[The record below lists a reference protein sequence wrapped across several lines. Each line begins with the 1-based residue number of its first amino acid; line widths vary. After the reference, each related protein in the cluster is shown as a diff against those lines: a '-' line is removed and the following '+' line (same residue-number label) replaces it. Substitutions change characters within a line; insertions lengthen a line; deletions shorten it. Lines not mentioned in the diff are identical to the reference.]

1 MTRSTSLLAV
11 ICWILLG
18 LGLTQGAGA
27 QELGEKARQL
37 GENVRQA
44 CSKDAQ
50 TFCSRVTPGN
60 GRLVACFYAHEDKI
74 SPGCD
79 MAILEAGD
87 KLAWFVDE
95 VRTAVTSCAADI
107 RETCRGM
114 TPGEGRIFQ
123 CLRDNQGELSQGC
136 RRVVNRVA
144 ARLAAR

>member
-1 MTRSTSLLAV
+1 MPHSKSLLAV
-11 ICWILLG
+11 ICWALLA

-44 CSKDAQ
+44 CSKDVQ
-50 TFCSRVTPGN
+50 NFCSQVTPGD

-74 SPGCD
+74 SVGCD

-87 KLAWFVDE
+87 QLAWFVDE
-95 VRTAVTSCAADI
+95 LRTAVAGCAADI
-107 RETCRGM
+107 RDLCRGM

-123 CLRDNQGELSQGC
+123 CLRDNRGELSRGC
-136 RRVVNRVA
+136 EGLVNRLA
-144 ARLAAR
+144 SRLAAR